1 MVHTA
6 SINDFQFHFSLT
18 YTVVGAIVFSY
29 VILDDLV
36 VISFVAGLYFK
47 MNKFVKLLT
56 KYSWIRRVCVICIDL
71 LLV

>member
-1 MVHTA
+1 M
-6 SINDFQFHFSLT
+6 IFQFHFTLT

-29 VILDDLV
+29 VILEDLV